1 MFLIQPPMQN
11 KWRKNYLVILS
22 LMCYKQTFSAV
33 LTLMNQH
40 PSRMFPCPRV
50 SSPSC
55 YLDVFQSISELFSLN
70 LYEQLI
76 HFLLLQCGEPASGL
90 QM

>member
-1 MFLIQPPMQN
+1 MQN
-11 KWRKNYLVILS
+11 KWRKNYLVTLS

-33 LTLMNQH
+33 LTLMHQH

-50 SSPSC
+50 LSPSC
-55 YLDVFQSISELFSLN
+55 SHDVFQSISELFSLN

-76 HFLLLQCGEPASGL
+76 RFLLLQCGEPASGL
-90 QM
+90 QI